1 MQTASESHL
10 TVTFGPTSSILLP
23 RAVAYAAR
31 YSSTFAEITPGVWR
45 ASFCLGLDPVPY
57 ARAHR
62 LIGLVGTW
70 KATEVEVS
78 GSPEPLIP
86 VLSMTECARGW
97 LRRVGAC
104 RASFPSGPWPKCE
117 ICPLYDAGWAAESY
131 TAPPFFAGGAQ
142 GDPPFPDFPPEP

>member
-10 TVTFGPTSSILLP
+10 TVTFGPTSSILP
-23 RAVAYAAR
+23 PPAVAYAAR

-62 LIGLVGTW
+62 LIQIVGTW

-78 GSPEPLIP
+78 GSPEPLVP

-97 LRRVGAC
+97 LRRVGGC
-104 RASFPSGPWPKCE
+104 RAALPSGAGSALE
-117 ICPLYDAGWAAESY
+117 RCPPCD
-131 TAPPFFAGGAQ
+131 T
-142 GDPPFPDFPPEP
+142 